1 MLTDKSLG
9 EWWGVREAPN
19 GPKAA
24 FARASS
30 DSKKV
35 KWWEADA
42 KPLLKVDLEAI
53 PCARLTSRPPPYSRP
68 AVPAP

>member
-1 MLTDKSLG
+1 MV
-9 EWWGVREAPN
+9 GVREAPN

-24 FARASS
+24 FARASA

-53 PCARLTSRPPPYSRP
+53 RAEGLKPVSHS
-68 AVPAP
+68 